1 MRNEKS
7 PEGRGILKRLW
18 GRHPG
23 RLPGICAFLCT
34 AILLSG
40 CSPFNPDAA
49 YESGQ
54 TEQEE
59 NADLISVGFSQ
70 LGSES
75 IWRTANTNSVRETL
89 TEENGYFLL
98 YDNARQMQDKQI
110 KALRSFISQR
120 VSVIVFCPVKE
131 TGWETVLEE
140 AREAGIPV
148 IVLDREISVAD
159 DSLYTCFVGEDMR
172 EEGVKA
178 GRWLEQNLEESGRG
192 EEDISIVVLQGT
204 DGSSAQLG
212 RTSGFNAVAARHPGW
227 HLTAQNGG
235 DFTEAKGKEVMAR
248 FLQEF
253 DDIDVVVAQ
262 NDDMAFG
269 AIEALEEAGK
279 QPGKDVLLIS
289 FDGSKKALQDVLDG
303 KINVD
308 VECNPMSGPLLSE
321 VIQKIEAGEQIDK
334 EYYMEEQVF
343 TKDNAAAYLDGRSF

>member
-1 MRNEKS
+1 MRTERRSKRKKG
-7 PEGRGILKRLW
+7 ERIRAGLCVLLLAGI
-18 GRHPG
+18 
-23 RLPGICAFLCT
+23 
-34 AILLSG
+34 LSG
-40 CSPFNPDAA
+40 CSPFNPAA
-49 YESGQ
+49 VYEAGQ
-54 TEQEE
+54 KEEE
-59 NADLISVGFSQ
+59 NENLISVGFSQ

-98 YDNARQMQDKQI
+98 FDNARQMQDKQI

-131 TGWETVLEE
+131 TGWDTVLEE

-148 IVLDREISVAD
+148 IVLDRAISVSD

-172 EEGVKA
+172 EEGAKA
-178 GRWLEQNLEESGRG
+178 GRWLEQNLEESGKG
-192 EEDISIVVLQGT
+192 EEDINIVVLQGT
-204 DGSSAQLG
+204 EGSSAQLG
-212 RTSGFNAVAARHPGW
+212 RTSGFNAVAARHRNW

-235 DFTEAKGKEVMAR
+235 DFTEAKGKEVMER
-248 FLQEF
+248 FLKEF
-253 DDIDVVVAQ
+253 EDIDVVVAQ

-279 QPGKDVLLIS
+279 RPGADVIVIS
-289 FDGSKKALQDVLDG
+289 FDGSKKALQYVLDG

-321 VIQKIEAGEQIDK
+321 VIRKIEAGTQVDK
-334 EYYMEEQVF
+334 EYYMEENVF
-343 TKDNAAAYLDGRSF
+343 TKENAAQYLEERSY